1 MLRVLRRSPSW
12 KPSFLSH
19 ARTACSSPG
28 TRPSLGVGTAEEEAL
43 ESDDNEAEEEEPRE
57 VIKGELFSCASV
69 SKKSRFRNLGLEAV
83 NPSSNPD
90 LPAPARYS
98 TAQYSLANSCTAVEP
113 ETLREV
119 QLYQQ
124 VKPFTVVVVVQ

>member
-1 MLRVLRRSPSW
+1 MRSS
-12 KPSFLSH
+12 
-19 ARTACSSPG
+19 RG
-28 TRPSLGVGTAEEEAL
+28 RP
-43 ESDDNEAEEEEPRE
+43 
-57 VIKGELFSCASV
+57 FSCGASV
-69 SKKSRFRNLGLEAV
+69 SQKSRFRNLGLEAV